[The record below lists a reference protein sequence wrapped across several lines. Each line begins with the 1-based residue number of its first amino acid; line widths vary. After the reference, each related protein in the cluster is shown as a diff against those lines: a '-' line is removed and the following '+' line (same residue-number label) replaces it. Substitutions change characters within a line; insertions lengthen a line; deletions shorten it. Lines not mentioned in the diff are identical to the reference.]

1 LYFWPAAFNAGGAV
15 WHAVQGFFS
24 FEAMAGVAI
33 DCADP
38 ITIIAPASKTADTIA
53 AARLATPRVFAFRI
67 IDLLST
73 PSIHP
78 VLPE

>member
-15 WHAVQGFFS
+15 WHAAQGFFS
-24 FEAMAGVAI
+24 FDAMAGVAI

-53 AARLATPRVFAFRI
+53 ATVFTFRI
-67 IDLLST
+67 VDLLST